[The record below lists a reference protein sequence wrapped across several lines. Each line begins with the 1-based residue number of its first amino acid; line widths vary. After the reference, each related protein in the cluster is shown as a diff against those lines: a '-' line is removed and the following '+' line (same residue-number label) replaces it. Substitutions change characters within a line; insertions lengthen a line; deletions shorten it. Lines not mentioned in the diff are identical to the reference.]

1 MLVTTVTGLAM
12 HLHSDRADVAR
23 IDPLIAALKGA
34 GDFTVGGCMV
44 CKIPC
49 KDRILVRLW
58 HD

>member
-1 MLVTTVTGLAM
+1 MTTVTGVAV
-12 HLHSDRADVAR
+12 HLHSNRADAAR

-34 GDFTVGGCMV
+34 GDFTVGGGMV

-49 KDRILVRLW
+49 KDRILDRLW